1 MCGRYV
7 LTADGTQLQLAFDL
21 NAAPEP
27 HAPRFNIAPSQPI
40 AVITNDSPKDLTYFK
55 WGLVPSWAKDPNMG
69 SKMINARA
77 ETAAEKPAFR
87 AAFKR
92 RRCLIPADGF
102 FEWQKRE
109 GGKVPMFI
117 HLDDYSLFAFAGLWE
132 VWYSSDGGELRTA
145 TILTTEPNELM
156 SSIHNRMPVILER
169 KDYEQWLAPGDQK
182 ASDLMPLMKPF
193 DTRRMAAHPVST
205 YVNSPGNDSP
215 ETIEPI
221 AS

>member
-1 MCGRYV
+1 MCGRFV
-7 LTADGTQLQLAFDL
+7 LTSDGSTLQLAFDL
-21 NAAPEP
+21 TTAPGSL
-27 HAPRFNIAPSQPI
+27 APRFNIAPSQPI
-40 AVITNDSPKDLTYFK
+40 AVITNEQPQALTYFT
-55 WGLVPSWAKDPNMG
+55 WGLIPSWAKDPQMG

-102 FEWQKRE
+102 FEWQKLDSR
-109 GGKVPMFI
+109 KVPKFI
-117 HLDDYSLFAFAGLWE
+117 HLKDHSVFAFAGLWE
-132 VWYSSDGGELRTA
+132 VWHGPDGDELRTA

-156 SSIHNRMPVILER
+156 ATIHNRMPVILER
-169 KDYEQWLAPGDQK
+169 ADYEQWLAPDEQK
-182 ASDLMPLMKPF
+182 ADRLLPLLKPF
-193 DTRRMAAHPVST
+193 DAGKMAAYTVSAF
-205 YVNSPGNDSP
+205 VNSPFNDTP